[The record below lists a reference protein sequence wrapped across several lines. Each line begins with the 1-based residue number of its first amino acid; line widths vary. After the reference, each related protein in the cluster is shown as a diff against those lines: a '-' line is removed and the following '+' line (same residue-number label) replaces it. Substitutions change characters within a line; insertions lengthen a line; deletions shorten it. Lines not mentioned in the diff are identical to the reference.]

1 MPVIPFS
8 SASRITEIDRETQE
22 QRDAEEARRYREL
35 ADAKLKELMNTPV
48 KRFDPQGGTSP
59 IDVPEPVTGGWRVR
73 TNGDP
78 QPNGD
83 ALPGGAFNRMGAP
96 DIDDPMR
103 DEQGFGGPDNWTPEL
118 AMPASPEG
126 ESFVGMGSGG
136 PEQPV
141 GDGGL
146 SEDQIASIRDR
157 FRRRKEGDSTRELRA
172 RMLSAPNA
180 DQAAIDADLAERQG
194 VNRLEVERNRDTF
207 VAVDRAQAIDDL
219 RKTAP
224 KLRAWLDYNPANL
237 EVAHD
242 DVENLGWWEQTA
254 AFFSPGNLSI
264 DKVGQALQSGFVDKI
279 PEQLYGLDQMLG
291 DANASIYKALPD
303 WFPGKFG
310 LVNEQVQR
318 SLMAD
323 MKRQEMAAQG
333 KANAPV
339 GETWLERGIYGAA
352 QSAPSTLVSLAITAV
367 TKSPVVGSGSMGA
380 TTAGGAYGEARDEGK
395 SLGDAFRYAL
405 TQGGIETATEFIPLK
420 FLVDDL
426 AKDSSFAKTFFRQ
439 AAAQGITEQAATF
452 LQDASTFIEL
462 NPDKTLGE
470 FLVERPNAALE
481 TLVASTIMSG
491 VTTTVAKGVQAAGD
505 QLDQNAKQKRAE
517 LLGKTFDA
525 MAQNAKDSKLLK
537 RLPEKY
543 RELVNQVTKDGP
555 LENVRI
561 APEAIVSLAQEEGV
575 TVEQIAQAFRID
587 PNEMVTAMDAGE
599 DVVIPAGNYAAGIA
613 GAKKAIGVSG
623 EEMHAAFAPNMR
635 LRADDFTANEMTAM
649 KSVMEAEEKARTE
662 GGDAEQSF
670 ADAADRVRNTIRE
683 AVTATGLFNA
693 DAANTQAELV
703 GSIVTTLAER
713 TGQDPE
719 ALWKEQ
725 GFDIVASLKGEQPAA
740 DSLPQSVGED
750 ATPTQ
755 RLIDMRAKGMGNA
768 EIAAELYPDVDAKTA
783 TNRVKALASKHK
795 AKIEERR
802 AVLEG
807 AKSLAQTTEV
817 AAQPDVEAAPQKF
830 DLTYTRNGP
839 QGELVEG
846 MTRIAEGSESVV
858 YRRGNEVVKVS
869 EPYNDK
875 SDATYQ
881 ARANVTLAISRLLGD
896 GSVKLL
902 GYYESAN
909 GTRNPIFSQQYV
921 EGRGATAEE
930 TRAHMQARGFTVR
943 EEGKNGGSDTFVREI
958 DGATVVAR
966 DLDADNVRVTAD
978 GKTVVIDA
986 GLSVEGGNATA
997 MISRLAESGSS
1008 NILAQEQRGT
1018 FTPREDRNVIR
1029 LFESANLSTLAH
1041 EGSHW
1046 YLDTLWRMSKTE
1058 NPHPFV
1064 LEQLAAVLEWHGKS
1078 PNWDAMFNPDGSF
1091 TKEGVDLQEAFA
1103 ESFEAYLMEGKAPTT
1118 ALRSVFASFKQWLLS
1133 IYKGIAA
1140 RIGGRARLNDEIRS
1154 VFDRMLAT
1162 DEAIKAVHTGLA
1174 RDGEAMAKAILD
1186 KQDPDGKWKPE
1197 RREKFMERM
1206 RERYAAARERAEA
1219 ALMARLMDEFQ
1230 RTKQAA
1236 WRDEERQVKREV
1248 QAEVDARPEQ
1258 RAFAWLAGAGW
1269 RETAEDRLANE
1280 AADEADAMRALAQA
1294 EELGYF
1300 EANATDASI
1309 QALQAKMVE
1318 NGIIPI
1324 VLLFRTSTGRVI
1336 AFPGDSGNFG
1346 MHHDMAREVFGL
1358 GDLKMQHGVWNP
1370 RKWPTIEAMNA
1381 ADTAWYD
1388 TTGTA
1393 ADTIE
1398 AAPAQPRVMRG
1409 EAALAQGGE
1418 GLLVYRG
1425 TGDTE
1430 LGAGRLGTGLYLAE
1444 DPEIGAEWGGE
1455 AGTVDAYRITG
1466 KLFDLTEETAQ
1477 GLENY
1482 ARRENTPA
1490 AEALFARLKAEGY
1503 VGVRDPWS
1511 GHINVFDAKDMV
1523 RTPQSDT
1530 ELGKTW
1536 TNYALDLEQD
1546 GAGSLAQTV
1555 QPSRQ
1560 LEDGPAA
1567 FGLTPE
1573 QAKKVNPIYN
1583 PKTLPVERLPSNQDA
1598 ALWLEGNYIGD
1609 PVTDLTAELSDEQ
1622 IKEIATIMAA
1632 EAQLALGNTG
1642 NAFTWYSSALAKALD
1657 IISIKYPMLAD
1668 DAAAA
1673 EAGFGTS
1680 RNARFAFTYIMAV
1693 TSQNLDVAA
1702 NSVATDKAFA
1712 DMLKRVRNGDFTMPR
1727 SWGTGDKQKAMGE
1740 NFAKFGPLIDKMPG
1754 DDFPSKLAA
1763 LDDLF
1768 RVKMTVKEWVAYM
1781 KQEGVPYNKPGQTAM
1796 DAVVYGSS
1804 LLGPKIGN
1812 GFWQNL
1818 NGNYDP
1824 MTIDL
1829 WMRRTWGRL
1838 TGKSIGNPAALPEQR
1853 ARLAG
1858 AVKRSRSREQGK
1870 PDHIAAMAAKIAATE
1885 KELDGLKQ
1893 ADFASKKEFTA
1904 EEKRLKAEIKD
1915 NQEALADLA
1924 NLKAPETWSAEY
1936 NTSNDALLA
1945 YAKRLLK
1952 AWNVEYERLKEAS
1965 NSGTVP
1971 AEAQPTWARAA
1982 KTIITNLAK
1991 PLDQVANGTQRK
2003 QIERA
2008 GKEALQILKAR
2019 GIALTTADLQA
2030 ILWYPEKELWGSLTA
2045 ELETDEDGDPVVPP
2059 SSLNESYDTAFSRIL
2074 KEQGYEVQGTSG
2086 DGSSGPG
2093 AGAVARQDA
2102 GPQGAQ
2108 GAGGSGASGGA
2119 AAGRRSDAAGPQS
2132 LAQSQTHDPKGE
2144 RELDALGFYSA
2155 VFEAAKSVRPDVWS
2169 MGWDHARNSIVKGG
2183 AKINGQRVAPRE
2195 REMAFLGLDAMFY
2208 GTKLKGAELAE
2219 AVLDHIQAKRL
2230 LLVEN
2235 FARFDPNVKA
2245 PTKAEILDEIDDD
2258 TLGFMMGV
2266 AELPTDVAYEE
2277 GRIVASELDGA
2288 DEFHTGLFVR
2298 ANKQEVSDDPVK
2310 RYDMPRRTYNLYRGL
2325 NLPGKRELI
2334 ATGVIG
2340 DLLGKAARI
2349 ILNENRN
2356 LVMRKISAAN
2366 MRDYWEQSRTTE
2378 GAGLTR
2384 GPGDIRLPG
2393 EDVPLFEAVIG
2404 LPEGVP
2410 GSDYQAPG
2418 SHIGGKAK
2426 GTLVT
2431 AHGEER
2437 IDDKGQRTVFVGQ
2450 VQSDMAQQAREDKDD
2465 APHHLA
2471 VIKLLSENPEAQW
2484 FGIDAQG
2491 EYRPQM
2497 ESDSQRD
2504 LISRGTLERGVAD
2517 FSRVADV
2524 PLLSTSEWT
2533 NVAVRSMLYRAAREG
2548 FQSISF
2554 PTAETSEIIQGN
2566 DSAAMHYETN
2576 VKGALEKLAK
2586 QLGGEV
2592 RLGAVKYDQDEGGQD
2607 DPNLAIL
2614 SLADGSEA
2622 SREEL
2627 VLNIHLDYGINV
2639 GTASRMVSDALNGY
2653 VSWWTTSD
2661 RPQKTIEAAQYLD
2674 GLEDT
2679 GQFVQDLDF
2688 GRADAYILDITPEMR
2703 AKIMSEGFP
2712 LFQTGD
2718 DKGRAAPPPNLPP
2731 MRLNLQAVKE
2741 QYGEQALA
2749 EIPPDVAA
2757 YSAEANDVEAYVQI
2771 ARDVRKTLNE
2781 TPPKSLWKFLSTAR
2795 NIGQGEGRIS
2805 YRGIRDTDGELL
2817 KIIGEK
2823 KAARGLIADPTK
2835 DSKRSRS
2842 YDMQQAI
2849 EAAWEAGYFDGEDL
2863 PTPAQFLDTLR
2874 ADIDGQAPRYR
2885 RDDIPT
2891 VSTIAGAE
2899 RWKDWFDQ
2907 NDMDITSDVA
2917 TLRAKLATVLTGQG
2931 TSAIGP
2937 DEAAEV
2943 FNGVIGTNAFP
2954 TGFDLLK
2961 ALKQGPLRDKLIRD
2975 LTEQRMIER
2984 NGDVFRDG
2992 TIMQEAEAYARN
3004 EVQHR
3009 QFEIELE
3016 ALAEAAGKGTAGALA
3031 KQTAIENL
3039 RSKQVREVLNYT
3051 QWLTLERR
3059 WAEKAIKAA
3068 AKGDTAQAAEF
3079 ARYRLINSYMYSE
3092 GKKLA
3097 EKIEKTRKHLLD
3109 YGKKAKQV
3117 RLFAAGKEYQE
3128 TMNGL
3133 LSDYQFRN
3141 ETKKGESQRAARA
3154 IWIRAQMA
3162 SIDPYAAYQ
3171 DTTKSDAERQAEAA
3185 EALEKSLTLAA
3196 LAEGGDAKGYKSL
3209 TVDELMAVRD
3219 EADMIWRM
3227 ATMADQLLKQGERR
3241 RLSLAAGDVAAEIET
3256 NQPNEKPPE
3265 PIETDS
3271 PGEGFKRGV
3280 MKYFAMHR
3288 TLQSLA
3294 RQFAGGKDG
3303 GKFWAYIVKPLNE
3316 AFANLSTLRKQMG
3329 EDMKGLFSAYTEDEQ
3344 KRMFRDRRTY
3354 DFRQAG
3360 GPRITLSKQG
3370 RLAFALNW
3378 GNDKNRRRLMDSLG
3392 LDEGMVGQVLDT
3404 LDKRDWD
3411 FVQKTWDYLDT
3422 WFPEA
3427 NRVHEA
3433 VHGAPMSKEAPLEVA
3448 TRFGIYRGGYYPI
3461 VFDPKLSSRT
3471 GQRQMEADAKSFT
3484 GQVGARNEPGFAKKR
3499 TSGKVTLP
3507 LRLSVLD
3514 VIASH
3519 LDKVATS
3526 IATEEALFDAGRIVK
3541 QPAVEAAIVNRH
3553 GREIYNVIVSTLVTA
3568 KFGLEGASGILAHLR
3583 NGATVVGLGWK
3594 VSTALLQPLGIS
3606 NSIVRVGGFWIAKGY
3621 AAMGSDAVTIGRR
3634 ASWATE
3640 KSEFMR
3646 NRRQANSP
3654 EMAALRGQLKAGVVD
3669 LPIPG
3674 LGLGKKAIDAVK
3686 NNAFAMMANV
3696 QFYSVDV
3703 PTWYGALFKAR
3714 AAGMSEADA
3723 VASADQAVIDAQGG
3737 GELHQTAAMQTG
3749 AGTRYAAALR
3759 LLTNFMSYM
3768 VTTYN
3773 IATQRSR
3780 NARTPAQIA
3789 ALAMDF
3795 VILLA
3800 IPVAGKMALD
3810 AWTKGGGDDDDEE
3823 DPLWEKYMREQAA
3836 FIFSPFV
3843 GISQIAGTAR
3853 GEDAFGYRGPAGL
3866 GIFAEATNAGKA
3878 AAELDFDESFWRPA
3892 NRTAG
3897 MIFHY
3902 PAGQL
3907 DASIRGANAYFN
3919 GETDNPAAFLV
3930 GPPPAN

>member
-8 SASRITEIDRETQE
+8 SAARVTEIDRETQE
-22 QRDAEEARRYREL
+22 QRDIEEARRYREKS
-35 ADAKLKELMNTPV
+35 DAKLKELMEQKV
-48 KRFDPQGGTSP
+48 KPFDPNGGTSP
-59 IDVPEPVTGGWRVR
+59 IDVPDPVTGGWRVR

-78 QPNGD
+78 QPNAD
-83 ALPGGAFNRMGAP
+83 ALPGGVFNRLGAP
-96 DIDDPMR
+96 DINDPMR

-118 AMPASPEG
+118 AMPAAPEG

-146 SEDQIASIRDR
+146 SEDQIANIRDR
-157 FRRRKEGDSTRELRA
+157 FRARKEGESTRDLRA
-172 RMLSAPNA
+172 RMLSAPNP
-180 DQAAIDADLAERQG
+180 DQAAMDADLAERQG

-207 VAVDRAQAIDDL
+207 VAVDRAQAIDEL

-242 DVENLGWWEQTA
+242 DVQNLGWWEQTQ
-254 AFFSPGNLSI
+254 AFFSPGNLSPE
-264 DKVGQALQSGFVDKI
+264 KVGKSLEVGFGSQLQ
-279 PEQLYGLDQMLG
+279 ETLWGLDRMLG
-291 DANASIYKALPD
+291 ESNAAIYKALPD
-303 WFPGKFG
+303 WVPGKFD
-310 LVNEQVQR
+310 LANEQVQR
-318 SLMAD
+318 SLTAD
-323 MKRQEMAAQG
+323 MNATAWGKIKAGEMPQG
-333 KANAPV
+333 V
-339 GETWLERGIYGAA
+339 TWLERGIYGAA
-352 QSAPSTLVSLAITAV
+352 ASSPSTVIALATTVV
-367 TKSPVVGSGSMGA
+367 TKNPYIGAGLMGA
-380 TTAGGAYGEARDEGK
+380 TTAGGAYQEAREAGK
-395 SLGDAFRYAL
+395 SYWESVRHAL
-405 TQGGIETATEFIPLK
+405 TQGGIEAGTEFLPAK
-420 FLVDDL
+420 FLLKDL
-426 AKDSSFAKTFFRQ
+426 ATDAPFLKTFTRN
-439 AAAQGITEQAATF
+439 AVNEGMGEQVATF
-452 LQDASTFIEL
+452 TGDLDRWLTL
-462 NPDKTLGE
+462 NPEGTIAE
-470 FLVERPNAALE
+470 FFAERPNAALE

-491 VTTTVAKGVQAAGD
+491 VTTTVAKGMQAAGD

-517 LLGKTFDA
+517 DL
-525 MAQNAKDSKLLK
+525 AKFIDKAVDNGTNSKLLK
-537 RLPEKY
+537 RGTVGADKY
-543 RELVNQVTKDGP
+543 REAVAASTDAKF
-555 LENVRI
+555 RI
-561 APEAIVSLAQEEGV
+561 DSDAITALAQEEGV

-587 PNEMVTAMDAGE
+587 PDEMVTAIDTGS
-599 DVVIPAGNYAAGIA
+599 DVLVPVGNYVAAIQT
-613 GAKKAIGVSG
+613 AKKEIGLDGGAIHTALG
-623 EEMHAAFAPNMR
+623 PNMR
-635 LRADDFTANEMTAM
+635 VGENDLTAREQASMA
-649 KSVMEAEEKARTE
+649 SVMEAEQKARTE

-725 GFDIVASLKGEQPAA
+725 GFDIVASLKGEQPEG

-802 AVLEG
+802 AALEG
-807 AKSLAQTTEV
+807 AKSLAQ
-817 AAQPDVEAAPQKF
+817 
-830 DLTYTRNGP
+830 
-839 QGELVEG
+839 GEQLEQ
-846 MTRIAEGSESVV
+846 T
-858 YRRGNEVVKVS
+858 
-869 EPYNDK
+869 
-875 SDATYQ
+875 
-881 ARANVTLAISRLLGD
+881 
-896 GSVKLL
+896 
-902 GYYESAN
+902 
-909 GTRNPIFSQQYV
+909 
-921 EGRGATAEE
+921 
-930 TRAHMQARGFTVR
+930 
-943 EEGKNGGSDTFVREI
+943 
-958 DGATVVAR
+958 
-966 DLDADNVRVTAD
+966 
-978 GKTVVIDA
+978 
-986 GLSVEGGNATA
+986 
-997 MISRLAESGSS
+997 
-1008 NILAQEQRGT
+1008 QRGT

-1103 ESFEAYLMEGKAPTT
+1103 ETFEVYLREGNAPTT
-1118 ALRSVFASFKQWLLS
+1118 ALRSVFASFKQWLLNLYKS
-1133 IYKGIAA
+1133 IEGVWFQRDLKTGKYTS
-1140 RIGGRARLNDEIRS
+1140 RANLDRAKIDDEIRN
-1154 VFDRMLAT
+1154 VFKRMLAS
-1162 DEAIKAVHTGLA
+1162 DEAINAVHTGLA
-1174 RDGEAMAKAILD
+1174 RDGEAMAKAIIA
-1186 KQDPDGKWKPE
+1186 KQDPEGKWKPE
-1197 RREKFMERM
+1197 RKEKFMARM
-1206 RERYAAARERAEA
+1206 RERYAAARERADA
-1219 ALMARLMDEFQ
+1219 ALTARLIDEYMQ
-1230 RTKQAA
+1230 IKQAENS
-1236 WRDEERQVKREV
+1236 EEKRQVRREA

-1258 RAFAWLAGAGW
+1258 RLYAWFTGKGW
-1269 RETAEDRLANE
+1269 RETAEDRIANE
-1280 AADEADAMRALAQA
+1280 AATEADAMRALAQA

-1425 TGDTE
+1425 SGDTE

-1536 TNYALDLEQD
+1536 TNYALEMGED

-1858 AVKRSRSREQGK
+1858 AIKRSRSREQGK

-1982 KTIITNLAK
+1982 KTIVTNLAK

-2195 REMAFLGLDAMFY
+2195 TEMAFLGLDAMFY

-2230 LLVEN
+2230 SLVEN

-2266 AELPTDVAYEE
+2266 AEFSMGFEE

-2288 DEFHTGLFVR
+2288 DEFHTGLFVHL
-2298 ANKQEVSDDPVK
+2298 NKQEVSDDPVK

-2325 NLPGKRELI
+2325 NLPGQRELI
-2334 ATGVIG
+2334 ATDVIG
-2340 DLLGKAARI
+2340 NLLGKAARI

-2378 GAGLTR
+2378 AAGLAR

-2410 GSDYQAPG
+2410 GSDYRAPG

-2450 VQSDMAQQAREDKDD
+2450 VQSDMAQQARADKEY
-2465 APHHLA
+2465 PF
-2471 VIKLLSENPEAQW
+2471 VIVKKDKTETPWRYATELEAGQA
-2484 FGIDAQG
+2484 IRNMG
-2491 EYRPQM
+2491 EGG
-2497 ESDSQRD
+2497 RD
-2504 LISRGTLERGVAD
+2504 LSVARAAAMD
-2517 FSRVADV
+2517 T

-2586 QLGGEV
+2586 QLGGEM
-2592 RLGAVKYDQDEGGQD
+2592 RLGSVAYADEGE
-2607 DPNLAIL
+2607 
-2614 SLADGSEA
+2614 SEYKVA
-2622 SREEL
+2622 YDKFNRRYYLVTEAGREKLE
-2627 VLNIHLDYGINV
+2627 
-2639 GTASRMVSDALNGY
+2639 TF
-2653 VSWWTTSD
+2653 
-2661 RPQKTIEAAQYLD
+2661 KTKQAAQDFLD
-2674 GLEDT
+2674 QLT
-2679 GQFVQDLDF
+2679 GEQD
-2688 GRADAYILDITPEMR
+2688 ASSYILDITPAMR

-2718 DKGRAAPPPNLPP
+2718 DKGRATPPPNLPP

-3117 RLFAAGKEYQE
+3117 RLFAAGKEYAEQ
-3128 TMNGL
+3128 MNGL
-3133 LSDYQFRN
+3133 LDDYQFRN
-3141 ETKKGESQRAARA
+3141 ESKKGENKRKARSA
-3154 IWIRAQMA
+3154 WIQTQMA
-3162 SIDPYAAYQ
+3162 GIDPFAAYA
-3171 DTTKSDAERQAEAA
+3171 DPTKSAQEQQIAAA
-3185 EALEKSLTLAA
+3185 EAIERSTVLAR
-3196 LAEGGDAKGYKSL
+3196 LSDGVDAQNYKSI
-3209 TVDELMAVRD
+3209 TVEELLAVRD
-3219 EADMIWRM
+3219 EADLIYKL
-3227 ATMADQLLKQGERR
+3227 ATLKDRLIKDGERR
-3241 RLSLAAGDVAAEIET
+3241 KLSLAAEDIAAEIEA
-3256 NQPNEKPPE
+3256 NQPNDKGPE
-3265 PIETDS
+3265 PLETDT
-3271 PGEGFKRGV
+3271 PGEKV
-3280 MKYFAMHR
+3280 KSSIQMYFAMHR

-3294 RQFAGGKDG
+3294 HQFAGGKDG
-3303 GKFWAYIVKPLNE
+3303 GVFWRYIVRPLNE
-3316 AFANLSTLRKQMG
+3316 AFGNLTTIRKQMG
-3329 EDMKGLFSAYTEDEQ
+3329 EDVAGLFGVYTTAEQ
-3344 KRMFRDRRTY
+3344 ERFYRDRRQ
-3354 DFRQAG
+3354 FAG
-3360 GPRITLSKQG
+3360 IGRSLTTQG
-3370 RLAFALNW
+3370 RLAIALNW
-3378 GNDKNRRRLMDSLG
+3378 GNEKNRRRIMDAYG
-3392 LDEGMVGQVLDT
+3392 WDEAQVQEVLDS

-3411 FVQKTWDYLDT
+3411 WVQSVWDYMDT

-3433 VHGAPMSKEAPLEVA
+3433 VHGAPMDKVEPIQVA
-3448 TRFGIYRGGYYPI
+3448 TRFGVYRGGYYPI
-3461 VFDPKLSSRT
+3461 KYDPRTSSKS
-3471 GQRQMEADAKSFT
+3471 GQRAMEADAKRQT
-3484 GQVGARNEPGFAKKR
+3484 GGIGTRSQPGFGKKR
-3499 TSGKVTLP
+3499 VEGKVTLP
-3507 LRLSVLD
+3507 LRLSALD
-3514 VIASH
+3514 VITQH
-3519 LDKVATS
+3519 LDEVAKS
-3526 IATEEALFDAGRIVK
+3526 IATEETLFDIGRILK
-3541 QPAVEAAIVNRH
+3541 QPAVEEAIISRH
-3553 GREIYNVIVSTLVTA
+3553 GRQIYNQVVNQIITA
-3568 KFGLEGASGILAHLR
+3568 KFGMDGTSGLLAHLR
-3583 NGATVVGLGWK
+3583 NGATVVGLSWK
-3594 VSTALLQPLGIS
+3594 VATASLQILGAS
-3606 NSIVRVGGFWIAKGY
+3606 NSIVRVGGPWVAAGY
-3621 AAMGSDAVTIGRR
+3621 AKTAGGGVPLYTAARDAMR
-3634 ASWATE
+3634 

-3646 NRRQANSP
+3646 NRRQNQSP
-3654 EMAALRGQLKAGVVD
+3654 EMASLLDAMKTKWTPDFIARFIPRELRAMHNFMVRNGFAL
-3669 LPIPG
+3669 
-3674 LGLGKKAIDAVK
+3674 
-3686 NNAFAMMANV
+3686 MSNV
-3696 QFYSVDV
+3696 QFASVDV
-3703 PTWYGALFKAR
+3703 PTWWGAYFKAQSTG
-3714 AAGMSEADA
+3714 ASEEDA
-3723 VASADQAVIDAQGG
+3723 VAMADQAVVDAQGG
-3737 GELHQTAAMQTG
+3737 GEIYQLAAMQSG
-3749 AGTRYAAALR
+3749 AGVKYGALLR
-3759 LLTNFMSYM
+3759 ILTNFMSYM
-3768 VTTYN
+3768 ITTYN
-3773 IATQRSR
+3773 LGVQRVR
-3780 NARTPAQIA
+3780 NARTAGQIMALGFDMIILA
-3789 ALAMDF
+3789 A
-3795 VILLA
+3795 V
-3800 IPVAGKMALD
+3800 PVAGKMALD
-3810 AWTKGGGDDDDEE
+3810 LITKGVGEDDEPE
-3823 DPLWEKYMREQAA
+3823 EWAEKYAREQIA
-3836 FIFSPFV
+3836 FLFGPFV
-3843 GISQIAGTAR
+3843 GISQFAGSAR
-3853 GEDAFGYRGPAGL
+3853 GDDSYGYKGPAGL
-3866 GIFAEATNAGKA
+3866 MFFDVMNQLGSAVAEGKIID
-3878 AAELDFDESFWRPA
+3878 EEEGGLDKNFWRPA
-3892 NRTAG
+3892 NRALG
-3897 MIFHY
+3897 IVLHY
-3902 PAGQL
+3902 PASQV
-3907 DASIRGANAYFN
+3907 DASIRGAQAYFN
-3919 GETDNPAAFLV
+3919 GETDNPAAIFF

>member
-8 SASRITEIDRETQE
+8 SASRVVEVDRAAQE
-22 QRDAEEARRYREL
+22 QRDIEEARRYREKS
-35 ADAKLKELMNTPV
+35 DAKLKELMEQKV
-48 KRFDPQGGTSP
+48 KPFDPNGGTSP

-73 TNGDP
+73 TNDDP
-78 QPNGD
+78 QRNGD
-83 ALPGGAFNRMGAP
+83 ALPGGVFNRLGAP
-96 DIDDPMR
+96 DINDPMR

-118 AMPASPEG
+118 AMPAAPEG

-136 PEQPV
+136 PEQEVDP
-141 GDGGL
+141 D
-146 SEDQIASIRDR
+146 IAAILEARIAKQKDR
-157 FRRRKEGDSTRELRA
+157 ASLDLRSSLMQSTA
-172 RMLSAPNA
+172 TP
-180 DQAAIDADLAERQG
+180 DQAAADLETAGKVGASRF
-194 VNRLEVERNRDTF
+194 EVEQNRKDFDIATL
-207 VAVDRAQAIDDL
+207 AKEIDKLSTD
-219 RKTAP
+219 AP
-224 KLRAWLDYNPANL
+224 RSYEWLMAHTDNL
-237 EVAHD
+237 EIAKD
-242 DVENLGWWEQTA
+242 DVQNLGWWEQTA

-367 TKSPVVGSGSMGA
+367 TKSPLVGSGSMGA

-439 AAAQGITEQAATF
+439 AAAEGITEQAATF

-470 FLVERPNAALE
+470 FLAERPNAALE

-543 RELVNQVTKDGP
+543 RELVNEVTKNGP

-561 APEAIVSLAQEEGV
+561 APEAIVSLAQEKGV
-575 TVEQIAQAFRID
+575 SVEQVAQAFRID

-635 LRADDFTANEMTAM
+635 LRADDFTANEMAAM
-649 KSVMEAEEKARTE
+649 KSVMEAEQKARTE

-719 ALWKEQ
+719 ALWKER
-725 GFDIVASLKGEQPAA
+725 GFDIVAALNGETSTP
-740 DSLPQSVGED
+740 DSLPQSVTTDENAKEIRGALWNYESADPKDLAVFLGMKSSASPDEIRAEAARVYNEAKQIGLAEAKARQAAKLAETAKEIRSMRERGVDDRIIARNLGLEDGAMDRIVQSQDARDSLAQSLPDD

-795 AKIEERR
+795 AKIEERK
-802 AVLEG
+802 AELEG
-807 AKSLAQTTEV
+807 AQSLDQAEPLEQT
-817 AAQPDVEAAPQKF
+817 
-830 DLTYTRNGP
+830 
-839 QGELVEG
+839 
-846 MTRIAEGSESVV
+846 
-858 YRRGNEVVKVS
+858 RRG
-869 EPYNDK
+869 D
-875 SDATYQ
+875 
-881 ARANVTLAISRLLGD
+881 
-896 GSVKLL
+896 
-902 GYYESAN
+902 
-909 GTRNPIFSQQYV
+909 
-921 EGRGATAEE
+921 
-930 TRAHMQARGFTVR
+930 
-943 EEGKNGGSDTFVREI
+943 
-958 DGATVVAR
+958 
-966 DLDADNVRVTAD
+966 
-978 GKTVVIDA
+978 
-986 GLSVEGGNATA
+986 
-997 MISRLAESGSS
+997 
-1008 NILAQEQRGT
+1008 

-1248 QAEVDARPEQ
+1248 QSEVDARPEQ
-1258 RAFAWLAGAGW
+1258 RAYSWLTGIW
-1269 RETAEDRLANE
+1269 RETDEDRLANE
-1280 AADEADAMRALAQA
+1280 AADEAEAMRALAQEIRAYHGSRYSFDRFEISDQTIGTGEGTQSRGYGLYFADRQGLA
-1294 EELGYF
+1294 EFYQNLDRVKSPEDFAGQVL
-1300 EANATDASI
+1300 A
-1309 QALQAKMVE
+1309 E
-1318 NGIIPI
+1318 NGGNVGAARAYLKGEIRTLENTRTLRDFAKSYKDALKALDRGKATPADKLQRYLYEVNLTLTPGED
-1324 VLLFRTSTGRVI
+1324 VLDLDIAIADQTPAVREKFAEAWASLSDEPLNMQATG
-1336 AFPGDSGNFG
+1336 F
-1346 MHHDMAREVFGL
+1346 
-1358 GDLKMQHGVWNP
+1358 DLIQMDGRSKAMS
-1370 RKWPTIEAMNA
+1370 EAMLA
-1381 ADTAWYD
+1381 AGLKGVQFFD
-1388 TTGTA
+1388 A
-1393 ADTIE
+1393 ASRARGDGSRNYVMFSADDIRIVAKNGEPVAEMTE
-1398 AAPAQPRVMRG
+1398 PAGVLSMEDGAGSLAQTDWSESGYARVMPRDLFN
-1409 EAALAQGGE
+1409 EAKVLSMHLKLIE
-1418 GLLVYRG
+1418 
-1425 TGDTE
+1425 DFN
-1430 LGAGRLGTGLYLAE
+1430 AGRLPKGFSISVSGDDIDVRLTENGDLYLGNVEVSFNGTPVDVQIAYNAGKNVRFPMQVTAE
-1444 DPEIGAEWGGE
+1444 DMDAWSVTVYDDNGTLDAEFVE
-1455 AGTVDAYRITG
+1455 AFGSETASPKSRVDASETWSDAKAFMNQLGVVGLWDVDG
-1466 KLFDLTEETAQ
+1466 KLPRNFVFDLIEPERGFQITDEGGRIVSQ
-1477 GLENY
+1477 NL
-1482 ARRENTPA
+1482 A
-1490 AEALFARLKAEGY
+1490 ASIG
-1503 VGVRDPWS
+1503 
-1511 GHINVFDAKDMV
+1511 
-1523 RTPQSDT
+1523 
-1530 ELGKTW
+1530 
-1536 TNYALDLEQD
+1536 EQD
-1546 GAGSLAQTV
+1546 VQFYMGGDGVLMFESDDASGSVISGARAMSEEFKRLLSEYGSSTSLAQTV

-1560 LEDGPAA
+1560 L
-1567 FGLTPE
+1567 
-1573 QAKKVNPIYN
+1573 
-1583 PKTLPVERLPSNQDA
+1583 DA
-1598 ALWLEGNYIGD
+1598 
-1609 PVTDLTAELSDEQ
+1609 
-1622 IKEIATIMAA
+1622 M
-1632 EAQLALGNTG
+1632 
-1642 NAFTWYSSALAKALD
+1642 
-1657 IISIKYPMLAD
+1657 
-1668 DAAAA
+1668 
-1673 EAGFGTS
+1673 
-1680 RNARFAFTYIMAV
+1680 
-1693 TSQNLDVAA
+1693 
-1702 NSVATDKAFA
+1702 
-1712 DMLKRVRNGDFTMPR
+1712 
-1727 SWGTGDKQKAMGE
+1727 
-1740 NFAKFGPLIDKMPG
+1740 
-1754 DDFPSKLAA
+1754 
-1763 LDDLF
+1763 
-1768 RVKMTVKEWVAYM
+1768 
-1781 KQEGVPYNKPGQTAM
+1781 
-1796 DAVVYGSS
+1796 
-1804 LLGPKIGN
+1804 
-1812 GFWQNL
+1812 
-1818 NGNYDP
+1818 
-1824 MTIDL
+1824 
-1829 WMRRTWGRL
+1829 
-1838 TGKSIGNPAALPEQR
+1838 
-1853 ARLAG
+1853 
-1858 AVKRSRSREQGK
+1858 
-1870 PDHIAAMAAKIAATE
+1870 
-1885 KELDGLKQ
+1885 
-1893 ADFASKKEFTA
+1893 
-1904 EEKRLKAEIKD
+1904 
-1915 NQEALADLA
+1915 
-1924 NLKAPETWSAEY
+1924 
-1936 NTSNDALLA
+1936 
-1945 YAKRLLK
+1945 
-1952 AWNVEYERLKEAS
+1952 
-1965 NSGTVP
+1965 
-1971 AEAQPTWARAA
+1971 
-1982 KTIITNLAK
+1982 
-1991 PLDQVANGTQRK
+1991 
-2003 QIERA
+2003 
-2008 GKEALQILKAR
+2008 
-2019 GIALTTADLQA
+2019 
-2030 ILWYPEKELWGSLTA
+2030 
-2045 ELETDEDGDPVVPP
+2045 
-2059 SSLNESYDTAFSRIL
+2059 
-2074 KEQGYEVQGTSG
+2074 
-2086 DGSSGPG
+2086 
-2093 AGAVARQDA
+2093 
-2102 GPQGAQ
+2102 
-2108 GAGGSGASGGA
+2108 
-2119 AAGRRSDAAGPQS
+2119 
-2132 LAQSQTHDPKGE
+2132 
-2144 RELDALGFYSA
+2144 GFYSA
-2155 VFEAAKSVRPDVWS
+2155 AQEAAQRVPDGIWQ
-2169 MGWDHARNSIVKGG
+2169 MGWQAARNSLAKGRDGIV
-2183 AKINGQRVAPRE
+2183 PRKTE
-2195 REMAFLGLDAMFY
+2195 IEYLGLDAMF
-2208 GTKLKGAELAE
+2208 GDTKLKGAALKD
-2219 AVLDHIQAKRL
+2219 AVLEHIAAKRL
-2230 LLVEN
+2230 SLVEN
-2235 FARFDPNVKA
+2235 FARFDPNAVNDKLPPKRQMLEQMDDGDLASAIGLIVEPTGSGDGRISTDIGENSDLFLEKTDVRHRLYTLVRVKNGGGTEVVA
-2245 PTKAEILDEIDDD
+2245 T
-2258 TLGFMMGV
+2258 GFMG
-2266 AELPTDVAYEE
+2266 
-2277 GRIVASELDGA
+2277 
-2288 DEFHTGLFVR
+2288 
-2298 ANKQEVSDDPVK
+2298 
-2310 RYDMPRRTYNLYRGL
+2310 DMQ
-2325 NLPGKRELI
+2325 
-2334 ATGVIG
+2334 AA
-2340 DLLGKAARI
+2340 AARI
-2349 ILNENRN
+2349 IVNEHMEKALRRLTAEQIGDVWRDAQSDFSAKN
-2356 LVMRKISAAN
+2356 LV
-2366 MRDYWEQSRTTE
+2366 
-2378 GAGLTR
+2378 R

-2410 GSDYQAPG
+2410 GSDYRAPV
-2418 SHIGGKAK
+2418 SHVGGKAK

-2450 VQSDMAQQAREDKDD
+2450 VQSDMAQQAREDKAAEAVN
-2465 APHHLA
+2465 AP
-2471 VIKLLSENPEAQW
+2471 VIKASGIVDRASAMDYLFTLSMGYTKEEYLAEW
-2484 FGIDAQG
+2484 SAYSDAKMIDSARSKWAEKNNLDYSYTSSG
-2491 EYRPQM
+2491 AINL
-2497 ESDSQRD
+2497 D
-2504 LISRGTLERGVAD
+2504 A
-2517 FSRVADV
+2517 

-2566 DSAAMHYETN
+2566 DDAAQHYETN

-2592 RLGAVKYDQDEGGQD
+2592 RSGVVKYNGMRAEWENIPPETAEKVLASLWSRLPPAVRGTIRMNM
-2607 DPNLAIL
+2607 PNM
-2614 SLADGSEA
+2614 
-2622 SREEL
+2622 RKTEEEEFY
-2627 VLNIHLDYGINV
+2627 VA
-2639 GTASRMVSDALNGY
+2639 TASRPGNDDSGVGKDTYEWTFAREAKRNPLIAAYQIWVQGAMLYGRPGTFERLITAAGGPNGAISEAL
-2653 VSWWTTSD
+2653 
-2661 RPQKTIEAAQYLD
+2661 QEAVAE
-2674 GLEDT
+2674 GEP
-2679 GQFVQDLDF
+2679 
-2688 GRADAYILDITPEMR
+2688 ASAYILDITPAMR

-2718 DKGRAAPPPNLPP
+2718 DKGRATPPPNLPP

-2835 DSKRSRS
+2835 DGKRSRS

-3117 RLFAAGKEYQE
+3117 RLFAAGKEYADQ
-3128 TMNGL
+3128 MNGL
-3133 LSDYQFRN
+3133 LDDYQFRN
-3141 ETKKGESQRAARA
+3141 ESKKGENKRKARSA
-3154 IWIRAQMA
+3154 WIQTQMA
-3162 SIDPYAAYQ
+3162 GIDPFAAYA
-3171 DTTKSDAERQAEAA
+3171 DPTKSAQEQQIAAA
-3185 EALEKSLTLAA
+3185 EAIERSTVLAR
-3196 LAEGGDAKGYKSL
+3196 LSDGVDAQNYKSI
-3209 TVDELMAVRD
+3209 TVEELLAVRD
-3219 EADMIWRM
+3219 EADLIYKL
-3227 ATMADQLLKQGERR
+3227 ATLKDRLIKDGERR
-3241 RLSLAAGDVAAEIET
+3241 KLSLAAEDIAAEIEA
-3256 NQPNEKPPE
+3256 NQPNDKGPE
-3265 PIETDS
+3265 PLETDT
-3271 PGEGFKRGV
+3271 PGERVKSSV
-3280 MKYFAMHR
+3280 QMYFAMHR

-3294 RQFAGGKDG
+3294 HQFAGGKEG
-3303 GKFWAYIVKPLNE
+3303 GVFWRYIVRPLNE
-3316 AFANLSTLRKQMG
+3316 AFGNLTTIRKQMG
-3329 EDMKGLFSAYTEDEQ
+3329 EDVAGLFGVYTTAEQ
-3344 KRMFRDRRTY
+3344 ERFYRDRRQ
-3354 DFRQAG
+3354 FAG
-3360 GPRITLSKQG
+3360 IGRSLTTQG
-3370 RLAFALNW
+3370 RLAIALNW
-3378 GNDKNRRRLMDSLG
+3378 GNEKNRRRIMDAYG
-3392 LDEGMVGQVLDT
+3392 WDEAQVQEVLDS

-3411 FVQKTWDYLDT
+3411 WVQSVWDYMDT

-3433 VHGAPMSKEAPLEVA
+3433 VHGAPMDKVEPIQVA
-3448 TRFGIYRGGYYPI
+3448 TRFGVYRGGYYPI
-3461 VFDPKLSSRT
+3461 KYDPRTSSKS
-3471 GQRQMEADAKSFT
+3471 GQRAMEADAKRQT
-3484 GQVGARNEPGFAKKR
+3484 GGIGTRSQPGFGKKR
-3499 TSGKVTLP
+3499 VEGKVTLP
-3507 LRLSVLD
+3507 LRLSALD
-3514 VIASH
+3514 VITQH
-3519 LDKVATS
+3519 LDEVAKS
-3526 IATEEALFDAGRIVK
+3526 IATEETLFDIGRILK
-3541 QPAVEAAIVNRH
+3541 QPAVEEAIISRH
-3553 GREIYNVIVSTLVTA
+3553 GRQIYNQVVNQIITA
-3568 KFGLEGASGILAHLR
+3568 KFGMDGTSGLLAHLR
-3583 NGATVVGLGWK
+3583 NGATVVGLSWK
-3594 VSTALLQPLGIS
+3594 VATASLQILGAS
-3606 NSIVRVGGFWIAKGY
+3606 NSIVRVGGPWVAAGY
-3621 AAMGSDAVTIGRR
+3621 AKTAGGGVPLYTAARDAMRM
-3634 ASWATE
+3634 
-3640 KSEFMR
+3640 SEFMR
-3646 NRRQANSP
+3646 NRRQNQSP
-3654 EMAALRGQLKAGVVD
+3654 EMASLLDAMKTKWTPDFIARFIPRELRAMHNFMVRNGFAL
-3669 LPIPG
+3669 
-3674 LGLGKKAIDAVK
+3674 
-3686 NNAFAMMANV
+3686 MSNV
-3696 QFYSVDV
+3696 QFASVDV
-3703 PTWYGALFKAR
+3703 PTWWGAYFKAQHTG
-3714 AAGMSEADA
+3714 ASEADA
-3723 VASADQAVIDAQGG
+3723 VAMADQAVVDAQGG
-3737 GELHQTAAMQTG
+3737 GEIYQLAAMQSG
-3749 AGTRYAAALR
+3749 AGVKYGALLR
-3759 LLTNFMSYM
+3759 ILTNFMSYM
-3768 VTTYN
+3768 ITTYN
-3773 IATQRSR
+3773 LGVQRVR
-3780 NARTPAQIA
+3780 NARTAGQIMALGFDMIILA
-3789 ALAMDF
+3789 A
-3795 VILLA
+3795 V
-3800 IPVAGKMALD
+3800 PVAGKMALD
-3810 AWTKGGGDDDDEE
+3810 LITKGVGEDDEPE
-3823 DPLWEKYMREQAA
+3823 EWAEKYAREQIA
-3836 FIFSPFV
+3836 FLFGPFV
-3843 GISQIAGTAR
+3843 GISQFAGSAR
-3853 GEDAFGYRGPAGL
+3853 GDDSYGYKGPAGL
-3866 GIFAEATNAGKA
+3866 MFFDVMNQLGSAVAEGKIID
-3878 AAELDFDESFWRPA
+3878 EEEGGLDKNFWRPA
-3892 NRTAG
+3892 NRALG
-3897 MIFHY
+3897 IVLHY
-3902 PAGQL
+3902 PASQV
-3907 DASIRGANAYFN
+3907 DASIRGAQAYFN
-3919 GETDNPAAFLV
+3919 GETDNPAAIFF